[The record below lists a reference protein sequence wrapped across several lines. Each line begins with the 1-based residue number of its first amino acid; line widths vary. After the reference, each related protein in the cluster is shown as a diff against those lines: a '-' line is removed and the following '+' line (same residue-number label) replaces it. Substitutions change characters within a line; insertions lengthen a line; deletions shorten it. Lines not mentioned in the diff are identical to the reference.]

1 MKKRILSLLAA
12 LLFLLPL
19 LASTP
24 IHGADATSFDPT
36 RVEVKAKGSGGV
48 PVGTIV
54 AWPVATNPE
63 DMDNW
68 LECNGQSISPSVYP
82 ELFAVVGGQVPDL
95 RGMFLRGYGAQTS
108 SHYGSVVHQSGE
120 LGMVQGDAIRN
131 ITGSSGDSPNSG
143 AYYYGALAGGAGG
156 ARKFAGEGLR
166 GRSAINFDAS
176 RVVPTAEENRPVNTA
191 VRYLIRAHP

>member
-1 MKKRILSLLAA
+1 MPAPYIWILPARQRFA
-12 LLFLLPL
+12 
-19 LASTP
+19 
-24 IHGADATSFDPT
+24 
-36 RVEVKAKGSGGV
+36 
-48 PVGTIV
+48 
-54 AWPVATNPE
+54 
-63 DMDNW
+63 M
-68 LECNGQSISPSVYP
+68 PSRAYP